1 MARPPADDPLIPLP
15 VRLPTSTVERLRD
28 QATAAGCSLS
38 DVLRSHLTLADA
50 KPLGKPRPRR
60 REPKKLGAVSGA
72 DPVLLRELAS
82 VGNNMNQLARSV
94 NSGLLGGTPIECVQ
108 ILASL
113 RAIEQEIML
122 IGERH
127 AR

>member
-1 MARPPADDPLIPLP
+1 MARPNADDPLIPLP
-15 VRLPTSTVERLRD
+15 VRLPRSAVERLRE

-60 REPKKLGAVSGA
+60 REPKKLGTVSA

-82 VGNNMNQLARSV
+82 IGNNINQLARNV
-94 NSGLLGGTPIECVQ
+94 NSGLLGGTPIDCVLV
-108 ILASL
+108 LASL
-113 RAIEQEIML
+113 RAIEQQIML

>member
-1 MARPPADDPLIPLP
+1 MTRPNAEDPLIPLP
-15 VRLPTSTVERLRD
+15 VRLPTSTVERLRE
-28 QATAAGCSLS
+28 QATAAGCTMS
-38 DVLRSHLTLADA
+38 DVLRSHLTLSEA

-72 DPVLLRELAS
+72 DPVLLRELS
-82 VGNNMNQLARSV
+82 SIGNNMNQLARSV
-94 NSGLLGGTPIECVQ
+94 NSGLLCGTTISCVQ

-113 RAIEQEIML
+113 RAIEQQIMT